1 MYRYQRR
8 AIAWSGFGAPRA
20 EPNKMQQRGR
30 LKGTCMQEKIPQY
43 SMRYYSVI
51 TRRATDSTSCYLSV
65 GARTSLGNSNL
76 KSNGRAVITVDEKPR
91 HYCHIKWITLQIH
104 AMPSF
109 CHQPRGNRWPIAHTP
124 CGHRH
129 DRGFLTTIGG
139 LWLRLVLDS
148 QNWSA
153 RKMKNF
159 TLVLI
164 CLFVGSLATTWA
176 VTPDQQIVLIRHGEK
191 PADPNNN
198 DLSPAGY
205 FRAKC
210 QYLHRILCLLY
221 PVPI

>member
-1 MYRYQRR
+1 MTISRR
-8 AIAWSGFGAPRA
+8 NLRISAMGHPRA

-43 SMRYYSVI
+43 NMRYYSVI

-109 CHQPRGNRWPIAHTP
+109 CHQPRGNRCPIAHTP

-129 DRGFLTTIGG
+129 DWDFFPPIGTFS
-139 LWLRLVLDS
+139 LRLDRDVRS
-148 QNWSA
+148 TSS
-153 RKMKNF
+153 
-159 TLVLI
+159 T
-164 CLFVGSLATTWA
+164 
-176 VTPDQQIVLIRHGEK
+176 
-191 PADPNNN
+191 
-198 DLSPAGY
+198 
-205 FRAKC
+205 
-210 QYLHRILCLLY
+210 
-221 PVPI
+221 